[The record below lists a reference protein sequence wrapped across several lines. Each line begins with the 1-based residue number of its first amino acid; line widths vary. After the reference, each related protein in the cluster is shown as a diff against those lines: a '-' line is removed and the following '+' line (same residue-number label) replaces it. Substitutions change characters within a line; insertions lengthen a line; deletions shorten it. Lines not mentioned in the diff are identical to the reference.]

1 MYTRKMKKEH
11 KVIYISGV
19 ESMGDFH
26 SLKKLTKKHKSL
38 NVKIVY
44 LFIFFFKVVTDPEET
59 VAGKRRAVT
68 EIFRGEL

>member
-44 LFIFFFKVVTDPEET
+44 LFIFFLKW
-59 VAGKRRAVT
+59 
-68 EIFRGEL
+68 